1 MATEECECL
10 RGGAGDTVF
19 MPTFAGNCP
28 YVLSVGATE
37 LNRASSNST
46 PSAHERPLH
55 EVAGGGFSNVFPT
68 PDYQKKAVRQYLDTA
83 APDLPFTGGVYSRV
97 GRGFPDVA
105 AVGDRAILVS
115 GGKWYV
121 VGGTSMSAPV
131 WASVLT
137 FIYEE
142 RIAAGQP
149 TLGFVHLIL
158 V

>member
-37 LNRASSNST
+37 LNRGSSNST

-55 EVAGGGFSNVFPT
+55 EVA
-68 PDYQKKAVRQYLDTA
+68 
-83 APDLPFTGGVYSRV
+83 GVYSRV